1 MLLTKTLAVAG
12 ATALL
17 IGSSQAK
24 ALDIDQIQ
32 MPKSGF
38 DGVHTNRWDDAWR
51 HQTST
56 PQPQLAS
63 IASWYGVPDGFHGRR
78 TASGEIFNAYGLS
91 AAHRTLPLGTRIRV
105 TNTANNRSVVV
116 RVNDRGPFHGNR
128 VLDLSQGAAARLGMI
143 SSGTA
148 RVRIQV
154 LGK

>member
-12 ATALL
+12 ATVLL

-24 ALDIDQIQ
+24 ALDVNQIQ

-38 DGVHTNRWDDAWR
+38 DGVHTNHWDDAWQKR
-51 HQTST
+51 APV
-56 PQPQLAS
+56 PQLQLAS
-63 IASWYGVPDGFHGRR
+63 TASWYGVPDGFHGRR

-105 TNTANNRSVVV
+105 TNIDNGRAVVV
-116 RVNDRGPFHGNR
+116 RVNDRGPYHGNR

-148 RVRIQV
+148 RVKIQI
-154 LGK
+154 LKK

>member
-1 MLLTKTLAVAG
+1 MLLTKTLAIAS

-24 ALDIDQIQ
+24 ALDVNQIQ

-38 DGVHTNRWDDAWR
+38 DGVHTNRWADAWR
-51 HQTST
+51 HEMSA

-63 IASWYGVPDGFHGRR
+63 IASWYGPGFHGRR
-78 TASGEIFNAYGLS
+78 TASGEIFNAHGMT
-91 AAHRTLPLGTRIRV
+91 AAHRTLPFGTRIRV

-116 RVNDRGPFHGNR
+116 RITDDGPHVPGR